1 MGSMGRQLILMLLLI
16 VTVGAYVAI
25 QSARV
30 HSAEAQAA
38 AASSEAAA
46 LRNDLATERA
56 SATVVT
62 RYVDRVQ
69 IVRERAATITKEIP
83 VYVTAE
89 ADSRCAVPVGFVRL
103 HDAAAQN
110 RPADPAG
117 NPDAPAEGLAL
128 SAVAETVAG
137 NYAACHENAEQVIA
151 LQDYVRVLL
160 AHIAAQQG
168 GEAHD

>member
-1 MGSMGRQLILMLLLI
+1 MGSLGRQLILMLLLI
-16 VTVGAYVAI
+16 VAIGAYVAI

-30 HSAEAQAA
+30 HSAEERAA
-38 AASSEAAA
+38 AAEKQSADLRSALTEA
-46 LRNDLATERA
+46 RAT
-56 SATVVT
+56 TKVVT
-62 RYVDRVQ
+62 QYVDRVQ

-89 ADSRCAVPVGFVRL
+89 ADSRCAVPVGFARL

-117 NPDAPAEGLAL
+117 NPDAPAEGLTL
-128 SAVAETVAG
+128 SAVAGTVAG
-137 NYAACHENAEQVIA
+137 NYAACHENAAQVTA

-160 AHIAAQQG
+160 AYIDSLNGAP
-168 GEAHD
+168 AHD